1 MANETQELVTILEQN
16 AEKLRLQ
23 WIRLMNETRLLAALS
38 PKEIEEQSKAIY
50 DACVQCLK
58 TGEYSA
64 AEKYAQSM
72 AKRAVLSAMTVD
84 QIIAGLLILRDVYGK
99 FIFDLYHDKP
109 QKWESTTGVYEPVAR
124 RILNIAALAFVNEK
138 EAVIKQQEAVMRL
151 STPVVE
157 TWEGIVTL
165 PVIGT
170 LDSARARQ
178 LTETIL
184 NYIGQ
189 AKAHIVVVDI
199 SGIAAIDTKA
209 ASHILRT
216 MQAVRL
222 MGSDVIITGIR
233 PDVATTLVA
242 LGVDMTSIQTRSSLR
257 EGLEYAYSVLGLK
270 VTKIEKP

>member
-1 MANETQELVTILEQN
+1 
-16 AEKLRLQ
+16 
-23 WIRLMNETRLLAALS
+23 MNETRLLAALS
-38 PKEIEEQSKAIY
+38 PKEIEEQSKVIY
-50 DACVQCLK
+50 DTCVECLK
-58 TGEYSA
+58 TGSYGP
-64 AEKYAQSM
+64 AERYAENM
-72 AKRAVLSAMTVD
+72 AKRAVLAAMTVD

-99 FIFDLYHDKP
+99 FIFESYHDAP
-109 QKWESTTGVYEPVAR
+109 TKWQTASSVYEPVAR
-124 RILNIAALAFVNEK
+124 KILNIVALAFVNER
-138 EAVIKQQEAVMRL
+138 EAVIKAQEAAMRL

-170 LDSARARQ
+170 LDSARAKQ

-189 AKAHIVVVDI
+189 SKARMVVVDI

-216 MQAVRL
+216 LQAVRL

-242 LGVDMTSIQTRSSLR
+242 LGIDLSSIQTRSTLR
-257 EGLEYAYSVLGLK
+257 EGLEYAYSALGLK
-270 VTKIEKP
+270 VTKA